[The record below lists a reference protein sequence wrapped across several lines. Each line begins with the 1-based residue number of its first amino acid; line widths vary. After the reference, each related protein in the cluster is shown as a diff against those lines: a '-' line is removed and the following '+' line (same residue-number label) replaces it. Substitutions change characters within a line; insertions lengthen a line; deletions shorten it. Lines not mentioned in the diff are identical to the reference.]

1 MENDGGQ
8 APEVAAAASATGAQP
23 DKPLGTVPMN
33 TEVLKQPLGFMRCLQ
48 CFFAMVA
55 FASCANYSSYTEYR
69 VECKN
74 DALTKTIKHQ
84 FSYPFR
90 LDHNTPAVEVYCNA
104 NKTDMKTMYPPGDF
118 KSDSEFFV
126 FTGVVAF
133 LGSAALVA
141 LYVFF
146 SRLYMDEQKKAPLYD
161 FVFTVM
167 VSVFWLSASAAWA
180 NGVVTLKWI
189 ADPVNWIFDSDNSI
203 CQKSS
208 TDAAETF
215 INQGVKQCTATY
227 VGTFGGANASVILG
241 FLNFFLWASSLW
253 FVYKETAWFANRGGA
268 TPGGSQP
275 QQLSP

>member
-1 MENDGGQ
+1 
-8 APEVAAAASATGAQP
+8 
-23 DKPLGTVPMN
+23 MN
-33 TEVLKQPLGFMRCLQ
+33 TEVLKQPLGFMRCIQ

-55 FASCANYSSYTEYR
+55 FATCANYSSYTEYK
-69 VECKN
+69 VNCVNE
-74 DALTKTIKHQ
+74 ALSKTMKHV
-84 FSYPFR
+84 FAYPFR
-90 LDHNTPAVEVYCNA
+90 LDHNTPSLEVHCNA
-104 NKTDMKTMYPPGDF
+104 NKTDIVHMYPPGDF

-133 LGSAALVA
+133 LGSGALVA

-146 SRLYMDEQKKAPLYD
+146 SKLYMDEQKKAPFYD
-161 FVFTVM
+161 FLFTVM

-189 ADPVNWIFDSDNSI
+189 ADPANWIFLSDQSI
-203 CQKSS
+203 CQKKG
-208 TDAAETF
+208 AAYL
-215 INQGVKQCTATY
+215 NVGVKSCEPTF